1 MRVLVIGG
9 GGREH
14 AVVKKLAQSP
24 KVASIYALPGNAG
37 MKEAELVPGNPMDR
51 GEVVGAAMRLRI
63 DFAVVTPDDPLA
75 AGLVDALEEAGIP
88 CFGPDQ
94 KAAQIEASKVFA
106 KGLMRRYGIPTARWE
121 AFDDLAQAM
130 AYAKQGLFPLVVKA
144 DGLAK
149 GKGVI
154 IVDTYDEAAA
164 ALQDM
169 MARKAFGDSG
179 SRVVIEEM
187 LEGPEVSV
195 LCFAD
200 GETVVPMVSAMD
212 HKRALDG
219 DRGLNT
225 GGMGAVAPNPYYTGD
240 VAERAMREIFLPTVR
255 GMAQEGRPFKGCLF
269 FGLMLTKD
277 GPKVLEYNARL
288 GDPETQAVL
297 PLMESDLMDAM
308 LAVRHGALKDE
319 QVVFSSR
326 HACCVVLCS
335 GGYPGAFKAGFP
347 IDAGGVDA
355 LYAGAAMKDGRLVTA
370 GGRVMGVT
378 ALGDTLRDAVRSA
391 YDLAEKVRFEGM
403 HFRRDIGAKALLAEE
418 NRHG

>member
-37 MKEAELVPGNPMDR
+37 MKEAALVPGNPMDR
-51 GEVVGAAMRLRI
+51 EEVVGRRAPAHH
-63 DFAVVTPDDPLA
+63 FAVVTPDDPLA

-154 IVDTYDEAAA
+154 IADTYDEAVA

-225 GGMGAVAPNPYYTGD
+225 GGMGAVAQPYYTGTSPNAPCGD
-240 VAERAMREIFLPTVR
+240 FPASAAWPGGTPFRAACFRH
-255 GMAQEGRPFKGCLF
+255 AH
-269 FGLMLTKD
+269 KD
-277 GPKVLEYNARL
+277 GPGAGIQRAWA
-288 GDPETQAVL
+288 TRRQAVL
-297 PLMESDLMDAM
+297 PLMESALMDAM
-308 LAVRHGALKDE
+308 LAVRHG
-319 QVVFSSR
+319 V
-326 HACCVVLCS
+326 
-335 GGYPGAFKAGFP
+335 
-347 IDAGGVDA
+347 
-355 LYAGAAMKDGRLVTA
+355 
-370 GGRVMGVT
+370 
-378 ALGDTLRDAVRSA
+378 
-391 YDLAEKVRFEGM
+391 EG
-403 HFRRDIGAKALLAEE
+403 
-418 NRHG
+418 